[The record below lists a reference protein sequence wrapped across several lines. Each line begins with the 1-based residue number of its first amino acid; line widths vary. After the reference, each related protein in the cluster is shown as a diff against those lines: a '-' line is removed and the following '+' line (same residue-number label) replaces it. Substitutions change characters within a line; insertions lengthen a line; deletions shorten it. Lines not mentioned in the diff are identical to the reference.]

1 MIYGSAVYGGAI
13 YDSVVYSSAV
23 YSRNSADSTV
33 YHTSEI
39 CIIIL
44 LQKQFHTIVHSG
56 LEGEKEIC
64 ISAASDLAL

>member
-1 MIYGSAVYGGAI
+1 MQYM
-13 YDSVVYSSAV
+13 VVRYTIAWYTV
-23 YSRNSADSTV
+23 VHALYSRNSADSTV